1 MTMFFE
7 YKCTTEGMRAL
18 EGGGLLRRCPSRF
31 VLGVFFLCDS
41 DGNTHVCAEWNHS
54 LHHKT

>member
-1 MTMFFE
+1 MFFE

-31 VLGVFFLCDS
+31 ILGVFFLCDS